1 MERPSLCSKYHSSC
15 ILSTTHH
22 RESSAMGKFGPLA
35 SLLGQIRQIFLLC
48 VISSPLFS
56 PDSHRRG
63 SVQSKLCYGPGGCPR
78 HVAISTAALGFI
90 IHNTG
95 RRYRISLIYVKMH
108 TNRGRFQVSKL
119 STNYQIKS
127 IRMQLRGEKIHFN
140 GIYTTFNSR
149 TALSPPFSSS
159 KL

>member
-1 MERPSLCSKYHSSC
+1 
-15 ILSTTHH
+15 
-22 RESSAMGKFGPLA
+22 MGKFGPLA

-78 HVAISTAALGFI
+78 HVAVSTAALGFL

-95 RRYRISLIYVKMH
+95 RRYGISSIYVKMD
-108 TNRGRFQVSKL
+108 TNRGRVQISTL
-119 STNYQIKS
+119 SNNQIKS
-127 IRMQLRGEKIHFN
+127 MMLQLRGGEKKFQW
-140 GIYTTFNSR
+140 YLQTTFDSSR
-149 TALSPPFSSS
+149 ALSPPFSSS

>member
-1 MERPSLCSKYHSSC
+1 
-15 ILSTTHH
+15 
-22 RESSAMGKFGPLA
+22 MGKFGPLA

-78 HVAISTAALGFI
+78 HVAVSTAALRFI

-95 RRYRISLIYVKMH
+95 CRYAISSIYVTMD
-108 TNRGRFQVSKL
+108 TNRGRFQISTL

-127 IRMQLRGEKIHFN
+127 IMLQLRGKKKHVN
-140 GIYTTFNSR
+140 GIYNPHSIQEEPSLLLSVQANFRQHFNLRCLLHHMGPS
-149 TALSPPFSSS
+149 TES
-159 KL
+159 KAV

>member
-1 MERPSLCSKYHSSC
+1 
-15 ILSTTHH
+15 
-22 RESSAMGKFGPLA
+22 MGKFGPLA

-95 RRYRISLIYVKMH
+95 RRYRISLIYMKMH
-108 TNRGRFQVSKL
+108 TNRGRFQVSTL

-127 IRMQLRGEKIHFN
+127 IRMQLRGGKKYISMVSTPHSIQEEPSLLLSVQANFRRHFN
-140 GIYTTFNSR
+140 LRCLLHHMGPSR
-149 TALSPPFSSS
+149 ES
-159 KL
+159 KAV

>member
-1 MERPSLCSKYHSSC
+1 
-15 ILSTTHH
+15 
-22 RESSAMGKFGPLA
+22 MGKFGPLA

-90 IHNTG
+90 IHNKG

-108 TNRGRFQVSKL
+108 TNRGRFQVSTL

-127 IRMQLRGEKIHFN
+127 IRMQLRGEKYISMVSTPHSIQDEPSLLLSVQANFN
-140 GIYTTFNSR
+140 LRCLLHHMGPSR
-149 TALSPPFSSS
+149 ES
-159 KL
+159 KAV